1 MDSFLAHEERLNRS
15 WVEMNI
21 ELVFSKVEISKDKN
35 AKGAFEKRAQKHN
48 YKGKQ
53 CHFCK
58 KYLHFK
64 ANSWEKAKQ
73 RTNFIKS

>member
-1 MDSFLAHEERLNRS
+1 
-15 WVEMNI
+15 MNI
-21 ELVFSKVEISKDKN
+21 ELAFSKVEISKDKN
-35 AKGAFEKRAQKHN
+35 TKGVFEKRAQKHN

-64 ANSWEKAKQ
+64 ANS
-73 RTNFIKS
+73 